1 MAIITVT
8 LKDPDTMYD
17 AVQDHVDEELKASN
31 LPEDE
36 QELVKDARVEKYSD
50 ILSPFFEYGEYLTV
64 EFDTDTKTAR
74 VVPSSELEKARNA

>member
-36 QELVKDARVEKYSD
+36 QELVKDARVEKYSE
-50 ILSPFFEYGEYLTV
+50 ILGNFFEYGEYLTV
-64 EFDTDTKTAR
+64 EFNTEAKTAR
-74 VVPSSELEKARNA
+74 VVSATELEKRR

>member
-1 MAIITVT
+1 MAIISVT

-36 QELVKDARVEKYSD
+36 QELVKDARVEKYTD
-50 ILSPFFEYGEYLTV
+50 IIGDFFEYGEYLTV
-64 EFDTDTKTAR
+64 EFDTEAKTAR
-74 VVPSSELEKARNA
+74 VVSSAELEKARNK